1 MSLKEK
7 PPELRF
13 LSLYTTATR
22 NPKITAKLLP
32 ATVPDMRTIPLMLNM
47 VFAITVAADVLP
59 GVKPLEGLAAGAIAA
74 KILKELGITLTAY
87 TKSIGDIAI
96 STLNLAEITNNVLY
110 MPDADAAAKASAYLD
125 TCMQEHDS
133 SGGVIECIIDGMPA
147 GIGEPVFDK
156 LDADLAK
163 AIFSIGAVKG
173 FEIGDGFL
181 TSFAKG
187 SENNDA
193 FFYDENGN
201 VCKKTNH
208 AGGILGGMSDGAPIV
223 LRAAV
228 KPTPSIFK
236 AQQTVNRSGENI
248 TLEIKGRHDPVIV
261 PRAVVVVESMAAL
274 VLVDAL
280 MENMSSRL
288 EHMIEFYNS

>member
-32 ATVPDMRTIPLMLNM
+32 ATVPDMRTIPLTQNT
-47 VFAITVAADVLP
+47 VSAITAEVAVPPDVKTI
-59 GVKPLEGLAAGAIAA
+59 GRVAAGAVAA
-74 KILKELGITLTAY
+74 KILKELGINLTAY
-87 TKSIGDIAI
+87 TKSIGDISI
-96 STLNLAEITNNVLY
+96 STLDLAEIANNALY